1 MNEGLPSGNRSQISR
16 GPSQTEHPGGS
27 SLCNPIVRIWKKSS
41 VHFFCFLEWNW
52 QPQELLNYQV
62 SSISQ
67 HINWF
72 LGAKS
77 KHACKP
83 VKEIHFIFCQHGRF
97 LSTAKGNNHSFIH
110 FFCPTQLAQ
119 IHWCIR
125 YFLCFFQLYSDIILV
140 PYNSFISNVNSITFE
155 I

>member
-110 FFCPTQLAQ
+110 SFFLPHSTSLDSLV
-119 IHWCIR
+119 HK
-125 YFLCFFQLYSDIILV
+125 IL
-140 PYNSFISNVNSITFE
+140 PLLFSALFRYNSHTIQFIHFKCKFNYF
-155 I
+155 